1 MTAITMPC
9 PMPSTTEALRALL
22 KLALDKS
29 LAIAPKEAKGF
40 TFLLLVEGEGGAQG
54 YAIHGG
60 EVHPSM
66 LVRTYVQSLSAHG
79 ATGALVRDAAMQN
92 AAAHKDEP
100 HKVH

>member
-1 MTAITMPC
+1 MTPIIMPC
-9 PMPSTTEALRALL
+9 PMPSTPEALRTLL
-22 KLALDKS
+22 KHALDKS

-66 LVRTYVQSLSAHG
+66 LVRTYVQSLSVNG
-79 ATGALVRDAAMQN
+79 AAGALVHDAALAD
-92 AAAHKDEP
+92 AAAREDEP